1 MCKKKDHKPF
11 PYTEIDRSLLKNCP
25 EFDIDMMYEKVLE
38 ELTLQ
43 QTKRDQLI
51 TIYLAAFAFVVPS
64 LLTSQNINWLFNGWI
79 FIVLG
84 IIGLLFALIIIR
96 YRKYKEIYWICCR
109 TINVMM
115 DIDKTEWK
123 KENIQAVFYKCL
135 CKKVKSYIG
144 VRKKSGKK
152 YFKTFGYVKDNVF
165 SGETLYLIIHSIIAG
180 CVFGLGIGIV
190 VPLAEN
196 HKLIVGIVAGLIL
209 FLCSV
214 TLYFLNLK
222 EIYTVCVDEDDDS
235 FNHAFKDAWFLHFFI

>member
-1 MCKKKDHKPF
+1 MRKKEVRKPF
-11 PYTEIDRSLLKNCP
+11 LNKAIDRSLLNNCP
-25 EFDIDMMYEKVLE
+25 VFDIDMMYERVLE

-64 LLTSQNINWLFNGWI
+64 LLTSQNINWLINGWI

-115 DIDKTEWK
+115 DLDKSQWK
-123 KENIQAVFYKCL
+123 KENIQAIFYECL
-135 CKKVKSYIG
+135 CKKVKRYIG
-144 VRKKSGKK
+144 VRKKNGEK
-152 YFKTFGYVKDNVF
+152 YFKTFDFVKYNLF
-165 SGETLYLIIHSIIAG
+165 SGETIYLIIHSIIAA
-180 CVFGLGIGIV
+180 CVFGLGVGIV

-196 HKLIVGIVAGLIL
+196 HKLIIGIVAGLIL

-214 TLYFLNLK
+214 RLYFSTLK
-222 EIYTVCVDEDDDS
+222 EIYTVCVDEYDDS
-235 FNHAFKDAWFLHFFI
+235 FNLAFKDAWFLHFFI